1 MTQLIMNAI
10 IAEAN
15 AKEAKAIA
23 NLQNY
28 MNNPAGIGEHP
39 DIVAECSKLVKDIA
53 HAREM
58 RQTVHS
64 IVNASNQANQA
75 ATPPVMPKLKKK

>member
-1 MTQLIMNAI
+1 MNAI

-28 MNNPAGIGEHP
+28 MNNPVGIGEHP
-39 DIVAECSKLVKDIA
+39 DIVEECSKLVKDIA
-53 HAREM
+53 EAKELRE
-58 RQTVHS
+58 TVHS

-75 ATPPVMPKLKKK
+75 AKVPEMPKLKKK

>member
-1 MTQLIMNAI
+1 MNSGQLIMNAI

-28 MNNPAGIGEHP
+28 MDNPAGIGEHP
-39 DIVAECSKLVKDIA
+39 DIVSECYKLLEDIS
-53 HAREM
+53 HAREI
-58 RQTVHS
+58 RETVHS
-64 IVNASNQANQA
+64 IVNASNQANQGQPA
-75 ATPPVMPKLKKK
+75 MPSLKKK